1 MSSQTLSFTQLV
13 KTSPES
19 VYDAF
24 TNATQ
29 LREWLCNV
37 ATVVPRPGGRIYLW
51 WNSGYYT
58 SGRSRWQHLGFPR
71 SLRHGDW

>member
-29 LREWLCNV
+29 LREWLK
-37 ATVVPRPGGRIYLW
+37 GSDL
-51 WNSGYYT
+51 
-58 SGRSRWQHLGFPR
+58 
-71 SLRHGDW
+71 